1 MAAAYQEYP
10 QFARDF
16 LFYMETVRGRSPKTV
31 AAYAQDLKTFFRF
44 LLLHFNLVDESV
56 SFSDIP
62 IDGVSLDLIRK
73 ATVSDLYE
81 FLHYTASQRSNS
93 PAARSRK
100 TSCLRTFYK
109 YLSNQQLIQSN
120 PTEKLELPSPKKAL
134 PKYLQ
139 LEESLEL
146 LQAVSGKYPLRDYCM
161 IVLFLNCG
169 MRLSELVGL
178 NLSDLKINRERPEDS
193 TVLLRGK
200 GNKERVVYLNAACLD
215 AIQQY
220 LPQRSQIASQ
230 AKHFDKQA
238 LFLSFQGNRICNR
251 QVERIVNQAFQ
262 KAGLA
267 EKGYTVHKLRHT
279 AATLMYRYTDADI
292 RVLQEILGHSSLST
306 TQIYTHVSNQQV
318 QKTMDASPLANVRGS
333 GNGKKAAKQDA
344 QSSFSEDDSG
354 VALADSNDKND

>member
-1 MAAAYQEYP
+1 MASAYQEYP

-31 AAYAQDLKTFFRF
+31 AAYAQDLKTYFRF
-44 LLLHFNLVDESV
+44 LLLHFDMVDASTE
-56 SFSDIP
+56 FSDIS
-62 IDGVSLDLIRK
+62 IDGVTLELIQK
-73 ATVSDLYE
+73 AGVSDLYE
-81 FLHYTASQRSNS
+81 FLHYAASQRGNS

-139 LEESLEL
+139 LEESIEL
-146 LQAVSGKYPLRDYCM
+146 LQGVSGKYPLRDLCM

-178 NLSDLKINRERPEDS
+178 NLSDLKINQEHPEES

-200 GNKERVVYLNAACLD
+200 GNKERIVYLNAACLD
-215 AIQQY
+215 AIKQY
-220 LPQRSQIASQ
+220 LPQRSQIAQQ

-238 LFLSFQGNRICNR
+238 LFLSSQGNRICNR
-251 QVERIVNQAFQ
+251 QVERIVQQALAQ
-262 KAGLA
+262 AGLDH
-267 EKGYTVHKLRHT
+267 KGYTVHKLRHT

-318 QKTMDASPLANVRGS
+318 QKTMDASPLAGFR
-333 GNGKKAAKQDA
+333 AKRIKSESSSKENPSETA
-344 QSSFSEDDSG
+344 QETSIKDD
-354 VALADSNDKND
+354 KT

>member
-31 AAYAQDLKTFFRF
+31 AAYAQDLKTYFRF
-44 LLLHFNLVDESV
+44 LLLHFNVVDSSTAFADISIES
-56 SFSDIP
+56 
-62 IDGVSLDLIRK
+62 VSLDLIRK
-73 ATVSDLYE
+73 AGVSDLYE

-109 YLSNQQLIQSN
+109 YLSNQQLIQTN

-139 LEESLEL
+139 LDESLEL
-146 LQAVSGKYPLRDYCM
+146 LQGVSGKYPLRDLCM

-178 NLSDLKINRERPEDS
+178 NLSDLKISRDHPEES

-215 AIQQY
+215 AIEQY
-220 LPQRSQIASQ
+220 LPQRSQIAQQ

-238 LFLSFQGNRICNR
+238 LFLSSQGNRICNR
-251 QVERIVNQAFQ
+251 QVERIVEQALK
-262 KAGLA
+262 KAGLDQ
-267 EKGYTVHKLRHT
+267 KGYTVHKLRHT
-279 AATLMYRYTDADI
+279 AATLMYRYSDADI

-306 TQIYTHVSNQQV
+306 TQIYTHVSNEQV
-318 QKTMDASPLANVRGS
+318 QKTMDAAPLAGFRS
-333 GNGKKAAKQDA
+333 SRTKAAKQAGDSA
-344 QSSFSEDDSG
+344 QNVKEEKTASKQEN
-354 VALADSNDKND
+354 SNND